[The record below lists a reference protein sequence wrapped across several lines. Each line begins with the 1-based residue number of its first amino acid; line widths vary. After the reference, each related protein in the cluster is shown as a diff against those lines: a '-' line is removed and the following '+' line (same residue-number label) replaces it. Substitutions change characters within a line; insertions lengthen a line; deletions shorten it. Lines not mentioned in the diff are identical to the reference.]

1 MADGRFG
8 CEADMAGP
16 ATGSTRSLVTYGSPR
31 FYTAKTHRG
40 HRGRLAPLQAM
51 SPGPGRLAR
60 LRSVGRDARR
70 VVCSCGLRY
79 SSFIRLAPFG
89 LPQPVTASYPA
100 AAL

>member
-1 MADGRFG
+1 MPCWPSNDVVANVCFEGEERKWRTCCHVAVPPIGDNAGR
-8 CEADMAGP
+8 
-16 ATGSTRSLVTYGSPR
+16 S
-31 FYTAKTHRG
+31 
-40 HRGRLAPLQAM
+40 APLQAM

-60 LRSVGRDARR
+60 LRSVWVRDARR

-79 SSFIRLAPFG
+79 RSFIRLAPFG

>member
-16 ATGSTRSLVTYGSPR
+16 ATGSTRSLVTYGS
-31 FYTAKTHRG
+31 FHTAKTHRR

-60 LRSVGRDARR
+60 LRSVWVRDARR

>member
-1 MADGRFG
+1 MLSQSRAKVFSHSQD
-8 CEADMAGP
+8 P
-16 ATGSTRSLVTYGSPR
+16 SATSRSLSSVPSNVT
-31 FYTAKTHRG
+31 
-40 HRGRLAPLQAM
+40 
-51 SPGPGRLAR
+51 GPGRLAR
-60 LRSVGRDARR
+60 LRSVWVREARR